1 MSLPCV
7 LAPVSGPHE
16 MSALSCRDRVAAGA
30 LLCDSPETVSSHVSY
45 EGDWL
50 RKKNQINRENLMIQ
64 VHCPLNT
71 FQKN

>member
-45 EGDWL
+45 EGD
-50 RKKNQINRENLMIQ
+50 
-64 VHCPLNT
+64 
-71 FQKN
+71 FG